1 MAVWTL
7 IAVAVG
13 ICWVLILTLGWLL
26 CRAAQRGDQDGTYA
40 AVVPLKSERLTRA
53 AQRR

>member
-13 ICWVLILTLGWLL
+13 ICWVLVLTLGWLL
-26 CRAAQRGDQDGTYA
+26 CRAAQRGDQEVGCGT
-40 AVVPLKSERLTRA
+40 VVPLKLERLPRA